1 MTNLSKQMAHAISA
15 SIINFAKFE
24 FEYAI
29 SETITIDTHQANYAH
44 FEPNLIKWFI
54 SAAVTWLCRQD

>member
-1 MTNLSKQMAHAISA
+1 MAHVISA

-29 SETITIDTHQANYAH
+29 SETIIIDKHYANYAH
-44 FEPNLIKWFI
+44 FEPNFD
-54 SAAVTWLCRQD
+54 SV

>member
-1 MTNLSKQMAHAISA
+1 MAHAISA

-44 FEPNLIKWFI
+44 FEPNLIPC
-54 SAAVTWLCRQD
+54 SAVYPLMF

>member
-1 MTNLSKQMAHAISA
+1 MAHAITA

-29 SETITIDTHQANYAH
+29 SETIIIDTNSANYAH
-44 FEPNLIKWFI
+44 FAPNFD
-54 SAAVTWLCRQD
+54 SV